1 MRESKGSILGD
12 DRVWYDQFTST
23 DWVADS
29 IADAHRVKDLR
40 SRTDIRGRVLAF
52 LDGAQGWILS
62 ALVGFITA
70 TIAYLVDISEAPV
83 FDWKE
88 GYCSTGFF
96 ISEKVSW
103 YRAFFLARYQGFVVY
118 FPFQKVI
125 YKKLP
130 LQKDGQ
136 TIAFIQI
143 FTQLDFLTST

>member
-1 MRESKGSILGD
+1 
-12 DRVWYDQFTST
+12 
-23 DWVADS
+23 
-29 IADAHRVKDLR
+29 
-40 SRTDIRGRVLAF
+40 VLAF

-70 TIAYLVDISEAPV
+70 TIAYLVDVSEAPV

-96 ISEKVSW
+96 ASEKVSW
-103 YRAFFLARYQGFVVY
+103 YRAFILARYQGFVVY
-118 FPFQKVI
+118 FPSRKVI

-130 LQKDGQ
+130 LQKDEE

-143 FTQLDFLTST
+143 ITQLDFQTLT